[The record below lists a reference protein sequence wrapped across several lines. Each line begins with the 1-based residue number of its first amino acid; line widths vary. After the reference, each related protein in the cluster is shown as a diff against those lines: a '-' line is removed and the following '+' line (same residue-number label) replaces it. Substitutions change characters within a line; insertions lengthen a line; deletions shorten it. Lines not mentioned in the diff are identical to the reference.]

1 MPESKTSQI
10 LTPEAYLEWEKDN
23 EIKHEY
29 ADGEIFAMVGAKDA
43 HVTVSLNLASLL
55 RDHVRGGPCRVYM
68 ADMKVSVDSA
78 NAYFYPDVFV
88 TCEPK
93 DSKSEY
99 FKRHPTVITEVLSN
113 STSAF
118 DRGKKFAMY
127 RQLPSLQEYIIIDPN
142 TLSVD
147 CFRRDS
153 TDHWVLYPFGEN
165 EIVEFNSINFTTPI
179 ETLYE
184 DVSFSQSEAEN
195 TAGKDSRPT
204 D

>member
-1 MPESKTSQI
+1 MPEVKTSQI
-10 LTPEAYLEWEKDN
+10 LTPEAYLAGEKDN
-23 EIKHEY
+23 KIKHEY
-29 ADGEIFAMVGAKDA
+29 INGEVFAMVGAKDS

-55 RDHVRGGPCRVYM
+55 RNHVRAGSCRVYM
-68 ADMKVSVDSA
+68 ADMKVSVASA

-93 DSKSEY
+93 DRENEY
-99 FKRHPTVITEVLSN
+99 YKCHPILIAEVLSD

-118 DRGKKFAMY
+118 DRGHKFAMY

-142 TLSVD
+142 TLSID

-153 TDHWVLYPFGEN
+153 TNHWVLYPFGKNEN
-165 EIVEFNSINFTTPI
+165 IEFSSIIFTTPI
-179 ETLYE
+179 ATLYE
-184 DVSFSQSEAEN
+184 DVSFSQVEN
-195 TAGKDSRPT
+195 ETGRDPQSI